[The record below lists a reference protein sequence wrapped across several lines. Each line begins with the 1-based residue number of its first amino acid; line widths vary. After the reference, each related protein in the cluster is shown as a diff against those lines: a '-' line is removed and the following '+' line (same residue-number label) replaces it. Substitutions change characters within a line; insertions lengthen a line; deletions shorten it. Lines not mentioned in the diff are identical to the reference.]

1 MRFYRLDEIA
11 VSRDDVVFK
20 VSSMGKLIPLVVFA
34 GLVGGFVWLG
44 LGYGKPYRLTP
55 PPWFAFAFA
64 AFLGL
69 FVWIAFQAW
78 WASLRPSNWLVR
90 CSSTGIVIHF
100 RSYLNWRFPAG
111 DIEAVG
117 FDYGEIAWA
126 RTVKEKRITP
136 DAAHH
141 NAGQTTYLT
150 YVDLGLAKADLSEL
164 EAQLRAER
172 QRKPVGF
179 MVSMDY
185 PVQVLPGGV
194 VEVRWS
200 GGIKPAARKA
210 IEFLGRHVKIVAADS
225 RMVDLTH
232 QWNLSPA
239 DERGKIIALA
249 KSGDEIGAVKLAQ
262 QIYGVSLTDATEM
275 VDKMVEES

>member
-1 MRFYRLDEIA
+1 MVCLCVRGFFGAVRLD
-11 VSRDDVVFK
+11 RF
-20 VSSMGKLIPLVVFA
+20 P
-34 GLVGGFVWLG
+34 GLVGE
-44 LGYGKPYRLTP
+44 
-55 PPWFAFAFA
+55 FATVKLAGAVQQHGHRDSFSVLPELA
-64 AFLGL
+64 
-69 FVWIAFQAW
+69 
-78 WASLRPSNWLVR
+78 
-90 CSSTGIVIHF
+90 
-100 RSYLNWRFPAG
+100 FPAG